1 METSLSREKGF
12 PDLLDS
18 PGEDGLDGDDAPAVI
33 MDVLVDTLL
42 SLLPQSSA
50 PMRTSIELVFK
61 YFCDDIAD
69 DGLLQM
75 LMVIKKNLKHARHK
89 KLIGTTLLTTTMT
102 MILLTLKKMRPL
114 KLRQVKQMRVMNSQ
128 MTLRLLMQLRKLS
141 KKFLKLLMILME
153 DGMMIVFQM
162 NADPAQ
168 ICKAKKNVAGAD
180 TAHHQLMLFKLR
192 VLSLLEIYLY
202 ENPGKCVV
210 LKLAG
215 VQKQLA

>member
-1 METSLSREKGF
+1 METSLSREVLSVVFFRFMSIPIHFEFQGF

-89 KLIGTTLLTTTMT
+89 RLIGTTLLTTTGET
-102 MILLTLKKMRPL
+102 DESDEQSDDSEAIDAVEEVIKEIPEA
-114 KLRQVKQMRVMNSQ
+114 SDD
-128 MTLRLLMQLRKLS
+128 S
-141 KKFLKLLMILME
+141 
-153 DGMMIVFQM
+153 DGGWDDDSVP
-162 NADPAQ
+162 NE
-168 ICKAKKNVAGAD
+168 C
-180 TAHHQLMLFKLR
+180 
-192 VLSLLEIYLY
+192 
-202 ENPGKCVV
+202 
-210 LKLAG
+210 
-215 VQKQLA
+215 